1 MPCWRGPGVWGCR
14 RFPGG
19 SCQQGPSGP
28 GQARVERGQGDG
40 GLACAEAPRLDGSTA
55 VPEVSCRKA
64 SVTLGW
70 SVRAGE
76 RLWTGG
82 RQSRTPCLEGLGGGL
97 GFALKTVRRRSGWS
111 GWFHGKLF
119 GCCVDRELEG
129 WGRKWGPGR

>member
-1 MPCWRGPGVWGCR
+1 M
-14 RFPGG
+14 
-19 SCQQGPSGP
+19 
-28 GQARVERGQGDG
+28 
-40 GLACAEAPRLDGSTA
+40 ACAEAPRLDGSTA